1 MPSFGAISEL
11 PISALPVVSSG
22 ASITGTG
29 ATSQAQTASGTA
41 QLGHQGT
48 GSTSQAQT
56 AAGTGTVTPA
66 GAAITGTG
74 ATSQAQTASG
84 SGQLGHN
91 ATGATSQA
99 QTSAGTGVVT
109 TAGAITGTG
118 TTSQAQT
125 SSGAG
130 VVTPNAG
137 YVDTHDG
144 YWTKQ
149 WLERHKKPKIEEV
162 IEYVIEQPQEAVAEV
177 RAAVERVY
185 PQIDYREVK
194 NNVKLQRFIAN
205 QLMKAIKD
213 YQDDE
218 DMMTFM
224 MMT

>member
-1 MPSFGAISEL
+1 MSL
-11 PISALPVVSSG
+11 LLAL
-22 ASITGTG
+22 TG
-29 ATSQAQTASGTA
+29 AGGAYTLNAESGTYAISGTA
-41 QLGHQGT
+41 ATLLHNRVLNGDAGAYALTGT
-48 GSTSQAQT
+48 PATLLHNRVLNADPGAY
-56 AAGTGTVTPA
+56 ALAGTDATFVYTPSGTVYTLNGDPGSYSIA
-66 GAAITGTG
+66 GADASFVY
-74 ATSQAQTASG
+74 TS
-84 SGQLGHN
+84 
-91 ATGATSQA
+91 
-99 QTSAGTGVVT
+99 
-109 TAGAITGTG
+109 
-118 TTSQAQT
+118 
-125 SSGAG
+125 
-130 VVTPNAG
+130 G
-137 YVDTHDG
+137 YTDTHDG